1 MELQTI
7 IKYAFWA
14 AGTIGVVV
22 GISGLMDALT
32 ILQKEG
38 KLTEKAEFDR
48 NISTIIALLGIIVVF
63 LGNPISAFII
73 NLIVN

>member
-7 IKYAFWA
+7 IKYVLWA
-14 AGTIGVVV
+14 VGTIGVVV
-22 GISGLMDALT
+22 GISGLIDALT
-32 ILQKEG
+32 ILQKEE
-38 KLTEKAEFDR
+38 KLTEEAEFNR
-48 NISTIIALLGIIVVF
+48 NISTIIALLGIILVF

>member
-7 IKYAFWA
+7 IKYVLWA
-14 AGTIGVVV
+14 VGTIGVVV
-22 GISGLMDALT
+22 GISGLIDALT
-32 ILQKEG
+32 ILQKEE
-38 KLTEKAEFDR
+38 KLTEKAEFGR